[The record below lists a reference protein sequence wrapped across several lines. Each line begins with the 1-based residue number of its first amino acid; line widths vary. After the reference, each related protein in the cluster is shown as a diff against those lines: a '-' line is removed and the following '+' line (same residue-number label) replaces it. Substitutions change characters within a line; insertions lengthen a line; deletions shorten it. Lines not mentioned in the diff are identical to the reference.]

1 MPARF
6 IVQLLEVQKR
16 QLGLW
21 LGLLVVLVFSEA
33 MPCLRSQDSAKT
45 QTRASAPQTTSQGQ
59 AKTLPCTVE
68 TSRKA
73 VSTSLAEALRL
84 YNTGKLDDAVGA
96 YNAIITSGGP
106 DAVLAYAGLARVYL
120 KQEKINDAFAAASKA
135 VALTPGKKP
144 AITVLGEVYFRQ
156 GKLNLAE
163 ESFLNSLK
171 ACDVDAR
178 SYLGFSKIFRA
189 TSNYKRAKDAVMQA
203 YKIDPED
210 PDIKRAYMAT
220 LSRSER
226 LKFLRDYLSRETND
240 DAERRRNMEREL
252 AVLEYETG
260 KTGHTCRLTSKVTST
275 QTALEALLIDRR
287 HIRGYGLRVKVNGAS
302 AKLLMDTGASGIVID
317 KKIADKAGIKKI
329 VENDAKGIG
338 DKALAAGYVGSA
350 DTIQIGDLQFEGCNV
365 DVLEGNSVLED
376 DGLIGADVFQSF
388 LVDIDFPDKKFKLTQ
403 LPAYPDA
410 VPAEITL
417 ESRPAQAPQLRDRY
431 IAPEMKGY
439 TQVLR
444 FAHALLIATRVN
456 DSAPMLFMMDTGG
469 FDNMITP
476 EAAKQV
482 TKITR
487 DQNVHVKGL
496 NGEVKDVYRADRAN
510 LKFAHFEQHRQ
521 DLVTFSLDR
530 VSDSLGTEV
539 SGILGFGM
547 LDMLDIKID
556 YRDGLV
562 DFTYTPPGS
571 KR

>member
-6 IVQLLEVQKR
+6 VVQLLEVQKR
-16 QLGLW
+16 QLRLW

-33 MPCLRSQDSAKT
+33 MPCLRAQDAAKT
-45 QTRASAPQTTSQGQ
+45 QPRANGQQPTSQGQ
-59 AKTLPCTVE
+59 AKTATCTVE
-68 TSRKA
+68 ISGKA
-73 VSTSLAEALRL
+73 LSTSLAEALRL
-84 YNTGKLDDAVGA
+84 YRTGKLADSAAA

-106 DAVLAYAGLARVYL
+106 DTVLAYAGLARVYL

-135 VALTPGKKP
+135 VALTPGKTP

-156 GKLNLAE
+156 GKLTLAE

-203 YKIDPED
+203 YKLDPAD

-220 LSRSER
+220 LSRSEQ
-226 LKFLRDYLSRETND
+226 LTFLRDYLSGETND
-240 DAERRRNMEREL
+240 DAEHRRNMEREL
-252 AVLEYETG
+252 AVLEDETG
-260 KTGHTCRLTSKVTST
+260 KTGHTCRLISKVTST
-275 QTALEALLIDRR
+275 QTALEPLLNDPR

-302 AKLLMDTGASGIVID
+302 AKLLLDTGASGIVID
-317 KKIADKAGIKKI
+317 KKIADKAGVKKI

-338 DKALAAGYVGSA
+338 DKPAGAGYVGFA
-350 DTIQIGDLQFEGCNV
+350 DAIQIGDLQFQGCNV
-365 DVLEGNSVLED
+365 DVLERNSVLED

-417 ESRPAQAPQLRDRY
+417 ESRPAPASQLRDRY
-431 IAPEMKGY
+431 IAPEMKDY

-444 FAHALLIATRVN
+444 FAHALLIFTRVN

-482 TKITR
+482 TQISR
-487 DQNVHVKGL
+487 DRNVHVKGL
-496 NGEVKDVYRADRAN
+496 NGEVKDVYRADMAK
-510 LKFAHFEQHRQ
+510 LKFAHFEQDRQ
-521 DLVTFSLDR
+521 NLVTFSLDR

-547 LDMLDIKID
+547 LYMLDIKID

-562 DFTYTPPGS
+562 DFTYTPSGP

>member
-6 IVQLLEVQKR
+6 VVQLLEVQKR

-33 MPCLRSQDSAKT
+33 MPCLRAQDAAKT
-45 QTRASAPQTTSQGQ
+45 QPQPNAPQPTSQGQ
-59 AKTLPCTVE
+59 AKTVTCTVE
-68 TSRKA
+68 ISGKA
-73 VSTSLAEALRL
+73 LSTSLAEALRL
-84 YNTGKLDDAVGA
+84 YRTGKFDDSAAA

-106 DAVLAYAGLARVYL
+106 DTVLAYAGLARVYL

-135 VALTPGKKP
+135 VALTPGKTP

-156 GKLNLAE
+156 GKLTLAE

-203 YKIDPED
+203 YKIDPAD

-240 DAERRRNMEREL
+240 DAEHRRNMEREL
-252 AVLEYETG
+252 AVLEDETG

-275 QTALEALLIDRR
+275 QTALEALLNDPR

-302 AKLLMDTGASGIVID
+302 AKLLLDTGASGIVID
-317 KKIADKAGIKKI
+317 KKIADKAGVKKI

-338 DKALAAGYVGSA
+338 DKAAGAGYVGFA
-350 DTIQIGDLQFEGCNV
+350 DAIQIGDLQFEGCNV
-365 DVLEGNSVLED
+365 DVLERNSVLED

-417 ESRPAQAPQLRDRY
+417 ESRPAQASQLRDRY
-431 IAPEMKGY
+431 IAPEMKDY

-444 FAHALLIATRVN
+444 FAHALLIFTRVN

-482 TKITR
+482 TKISR

-496 NGEVKDVYRADRAN
+496 NGEVKDVYRADKAK
-510 LKFAHFEQHRQ
+510 LKFAHFEQDRQ

-547 LDMLDIKID
+547 LYMLDIKID

-562 DFTYTPPGS
+562 DFTYTPAGS